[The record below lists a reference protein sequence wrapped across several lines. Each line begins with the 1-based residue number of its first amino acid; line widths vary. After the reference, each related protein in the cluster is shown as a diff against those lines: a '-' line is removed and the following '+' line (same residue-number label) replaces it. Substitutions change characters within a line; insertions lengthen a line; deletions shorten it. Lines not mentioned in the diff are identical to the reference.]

1 MGTLTSSSS
10 LSDSSS
16 SNTLQQQAAAAI
28 PPGYAYFYGQPAM
41 QNLAQAAYGYNPA
54 AAAMSVPTT
63 ATQFQQK
70 AAYGSS
76 YGNYDAIG
84 QPGGAGKD
92 FASSYS
98 ATNAVA
104 AAAAAAAKK
113 PGSNSGTGTG
123 HQYWGNSSLSQ
134 WS

>member
-1 MGTLTSSSS
+1 M
-10 LSDSSS
+10 
-16 SNTLQQQAAAAI
+16 NTHPI
-28 PPGYAYFYGQPAM
+28 PPGYAHFYGQPAM
-41 QNLAQAAYGYNPA
+41 QNLAQATYGSAAGMYNP
-54 AAAMSVPTT
+54 AAAMSVPSTA

-84 QPGGAGKD
+84 QPGGGGAGGGAGGKD

-104 AAAAAAAKK
+104 AAAAAAAKG
-113 PGSNSGTGTG
+113 PGSSSGTGKGTWPPG
-123 HQYWGNSSLSQ
+123 LFLSVTIDA
-134 WS
+134 

>member
-1 MGTLTSSSS
+1 MNDE
-10 LSDSSS
+10 LS
-16 SNTLQQQAAAAI
+16 T
-28 PPGYAYFYGQPAM
+28 GYAYFYGQPAM

-113 PGSNSGTGTG
+113 PGSSSGTGQG
-123 HQYWGNSSLSQ
+123 ELRRAFKVLSPTPHVF
-134 WS
+134 SRDCGRSKMS

>member
-1 MGTLTSSSS
+1 
-10 LSDSSS
+10 
-16 SNTLQQQAAAAI
+16 
-28 PPGYAYFYGQPAM
+28 M

-123 HQYWGNSSLSQ
+123 QSRSHFLLDTILERIPLIDLLPEPVRPSSEIARARFNTKLHAK
-134 WS
+134 

>member
-1 MGTLTSSSS
+1 
-10 LSDSSS
+10 
-16 SNTLQQQAAAAI
+16 
-28 PPGYAYFYGQPAM
+28 M

-84 QPGGAGKD
+84 QPGGTV
-92 FASSYS
+92 SSY
-98 ATNAVA
+98 
-104 AAAAAAAKK
+104 AAAAAKSVATTAAYGPSYGNNDGIGQAAAAAFG
-113 PGSNSGTGTG
+113 PGSSTCE
-123 HQYWGNSSLSQ
+123 
-134 WS
+134 

>member
-1 MGTLTSSSS
+1 
-10 LSDSSS
+10 
-16 SNTLQQQAAAAI
+16 
-28 PPGYAYFYGQPAM
+28 M
-41 QNLAQAAYGYNPA
+41 QNLAQAAYGYNPAA

-76 YGNYDAIG
+76 YGNYDAVG

-98 ATNAVA
+98 ASNAVA

-113 PGSNSGTGTG
+113 PGSSSGTGQG
-123 HQYWGNSSLSQ
+123 KKSGPLMVHQYLRSRHSSCD
-134 WS
+134 

>member
-1 MGTLTSSSS
+1 MTDERAT
-10 LSDSSS
+10 
-16 SNTLQQQAAAAI
+16 
-28 PPGYAYFYGQPAM
+28 GYAYFYGQPAM

-104 AAAAAAAKK
+104 AAAAAAAKG
-113 PGSNSGTGTG
+113 PGSSSGTGKGT
-123 HQYWGNSSLSQ
+123 SRRALSNLF
-134 WS
+134 SNAMRFSV

>member
-1 MGTLTSSSS
+1 
-10 LSDSSS
+10 
-16 SNTLQQQAAAAI
+16 
-28 PPGYAYFYGQPAM
+28 M

-98 ATNAVA
+98 AV
-104 AAAAAAAKK
+104 AAAAAAKK

-123 HQYWGNSSLSQ
+123 QSRSHLLSTPF
-134 WS
+134 WNEFH

>member
-1 MGTLTSSSS
+1 
-10 LSDSSS
+10 
-16 SNTLQQQAAAAI
+16 
-28 PPGYAYFYGQPAM
+28 M

-113 PGSNSGTGTG
+113 PGSSSGTGQG
-123 HQYWGNSSLSQ
+123 QLCSSLTRGQLFLHCPNSTCISRCKQ
-134 WS
+134 DTLTVLHLNCR